1 MAFIALEMLFKP
13 TVFFGL
19 MNSPAIFQTITNKIL
34 QNLINPEEVVSF
46 INNTIVGTE
55 KEEKYN
61 EIVEEVVKKLA
72 KS

>member
-1 MAFIALEMLFKP
+1 MAFIALEILFKP
-13 TVFFGL
+13 AVFFGL
-19 MNSPAIFQTITNKIL
+19 MNFPAIFQTITNKIL

-61 EIVEEVVKKLA
+61 EIAREVIKKLA
-72 KS
+72 KN